1 MLPIVAA
8 GVLPCGPR
16 TWRTSVM
23 YFRTSGDRCAWLTL
37 AILLLFSCN
46 HKSSEAAG
54 DRKRDVIYR
63 RKDGMAQTFD
73 VFTPSR
79 RNGAAIIWIMSGGY
93 FSDPPGENG
102 ELLIK
107 PLLDHGYTVFAVTH
121 GAQPRYTI
129 PDMVQDIQVAIRFIR
144 AKARV
149 YGLDPE
155 KIGVYG
161 ASSGGHLALMLAAAG
176 VPGDPQSKISKERE
190 PLRMKA
196 AAVIAAPSDY
206 LNYGKPG
213 VSGLGTGPL
222 APYYGAFAFEETAK
236 NGGLTQITDE
246 TRRREIGRLFSPI
259 NHVSSASAP
268 TIMFHGDK
276 DLLVPLQQSQIFSER
291 LTRAGVPCE
300 LVVKPGYGHD
310 FRSMSDYLTDMEKSA
325 QWFDKYIQKA
335 SRSK

>member
-1 MLPIVAA
+1 M
-8 GVLPCGPR
+8 
-16 TWRTSVM
+16 
-23 YFRTSGDRCAWLTL
+23 L

-46 HKSSEAAG
+46 HVRSDAAT

-93 FSDPPGENG
+93 FSDPPGDNG
-102 ELLIK
+102 ALLIK

-121 GAQPRYTI
+121 GSQPRYTI
-129 PDMVQDIQVAIRFIR
+129 PDMLQDIQAAVRFIR
-144 AKARV
+144 TKARD
-149 YGLDPE
+149 YGIDSQKL
-155 KIGVYG
+155 GVYG
-161 ASSGGHLALMLAAAG
+161 ASSGGHLALMLATVG
-176 VPGDPQSKISKERE
+176 VPGDQQSKTAKERE
-190 PLRMKA
+190 PVRVKA

-206 LNYGKPG
+206 LNYGKVG

-246 TRRREIGRLFSPI
+246 NRRREIGRLFSPI

-276 DLLVPLQQSQIFSER
+276 DLLVPLQQSQSFCDRMTKS
-291 LTRAGVPCE
+291 GVPCE
-300 LVVKPGYGHD
+300 LVLKPGYGHD
-310 FRSMSDYLTDMEKSA
+310 FRSMSEYLVDMEKSA
-325 QWFDKYIQKA
+325 QWFDKYIQKI
-335 SRSK
+335 R